1 MSAGGRKVIVAAFIG
16 NSLIAVT
23 KFGAA
28 AMTGSS
34 AMASEAIHSVVDT
47 GNQLLLLYGLK
58 RAAKPPDE
66 EFPFGHGKEIYFW
79 SFVVAIIIFGLG
91 GGISIWQGLDRI
103 QHPHAIQNVI
113 VNYVVLSMAI
123 VFESGSWYV
132 AWREFSKARGSR
144 GVLRAVQRGKDPSL
158 FVVLFEDT
166 AAMLGLLAALAGV
179 FLAQVTGDHLY
190 DGMASIVIGLI
201 LGFTA
206 AFLAYETKGLLIGEA
221 ADEAVVRGIREL
233 ANNLVGVNSVSDVLT
248 MHLGPEEILVN
259 VSIDFQDNLS
269 AGQVEEVV
277 AELDKAIRIG
287 FPTVTRIFIEAR
299 DLPNP
304 AGKNVPTP

>member
-1 MSAGGRKVIVAAFIG
+1 MSAGGRKVIIAAFIG

-23 KFGAA
+23 KFFAA

-34 AMASEAIHSVVDT
+34 AMASEGVHSVVDT

-91 GGISIWQGLDRI
+91 GGISIFQGIDRM
-103 QHPHAIQNVI
+103 QHPHEIQNVM
-113 VNYVVLSMAI
+113 VNYVVLGMAI

-132 AWREFSKARGSR
+132 AWREFSKARGRR
-144 GVLRAVQRGKDPSL
+144 GILRAVQMGKDPSL

-179 FLAQVTGDHLY
+179 YLSQVTGNPVY
-190 DGMASIVIGLI
+190 DGVASVVIGVI

-221 ADEAVVRGIREL
+221 ADTSVVQGIRKL
-233 ANNLVGVNSVSDVLT
+233 AANLDGVNSVSDVLT

-269 AGQVEEVV
+269 AGKVEEVV
-277 AELDKAIRIG
+277 AELDRAIRMA
-287 FPTVTRIFIEAR
+287 FPKVSRIFIEAR

-304 AGKNVPTP
+304 AGKNVPVP